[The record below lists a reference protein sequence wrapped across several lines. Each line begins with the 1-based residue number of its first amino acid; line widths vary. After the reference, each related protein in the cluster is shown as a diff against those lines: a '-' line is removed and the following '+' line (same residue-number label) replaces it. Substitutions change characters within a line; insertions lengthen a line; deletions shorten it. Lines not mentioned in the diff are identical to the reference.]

1 MRRKQPQ
8 RLVAVQEGRVR
19 RARVAHGAEARAH
32 VSAGIV
38 GQVVCGVAAAP
49 VGAWREREADLL
61 VREVLL
67 RARVVAEVGVEAAV
81 RRRVRVGEEALMPLA
96 QCPGGVARTFLEEP
110 RHEAVLEVDA
120 TRDARHRVEVHVRLL
135 ADVPGVAAREDLR
148 ARRAAEP
155 VDVVLVEDD
164 GLGAKLVQLRCADLP
179 KAVVPAHVVPAQVV
193 HEREDDVGPLCR
205 RGLAAEGCGQRSCED
220 DDGLRCGR
228 LRS

>member
-1 MRRKQPQ
+1 
-8 RLVAVQEGRVR
+8 
-19 RARVAHGAEARAH
+19 
-32 VSAGIV
+32 
-38 GQVVCGVAAAP
+38 
-49 VGAWREREADLL
+49 
-61 VREVLL
+61 
-67 RARVVAEVGVEAAV
+67 
-81 RRRVRVGEEALMPLA
+81 MPLA

-135 ADVPGVAAREDLR
+135 AEVPGVAAREDLR

-164 GLGAKLVQLRCADLP
+164 GLGAKLVQLRCADLAE
-179 KAVVPAHVVPAQVV
+179 AVMPAHVVPAQVV

-228 LRS
+228 LRCWQHLSFVGSAAGTAAGLQEEGGTRGGGVKAAFLCALYNLQINCLAPASPTTYSLFWHMNTHTRVGCRLDGHRPYYTDMR